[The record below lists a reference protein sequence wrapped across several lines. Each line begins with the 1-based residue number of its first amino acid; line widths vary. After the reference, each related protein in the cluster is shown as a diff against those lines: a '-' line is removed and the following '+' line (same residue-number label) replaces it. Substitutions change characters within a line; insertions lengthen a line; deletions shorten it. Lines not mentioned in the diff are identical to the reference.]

1 MNSNDAISQL
11 SDIRSRALPA
21 IGDAAEAGELEKLK
35 IEFLGRKSP
44 ISQIGKLLGAFKDDE
59 RRVVGS
65 LSNEV
70 RDEIEAALEA
80 RKFHLASVERERDSG
95 SERLDVTLPG
105 RTPPLGRIHPLTEV
119 MEEILDTF
127 IGLGFS
133 VVEGPIVETDYYN
146 FEALNIPA
154 DHAARSM
161 HDTLYVN
168 SEFDETLLVRTHT
181 SPMQIRIMESAAP
194 PIFVVVPG
202 MVGRNEEIGP
212 NNLAIFNQV
221 EGLAVDEGITFAD
234 LKGTLE
240 KFAQAMF
247 GAHLRV
253 RLHPSYF
260 PFTEPSAE
268 VYVSCF
274 NCDGSGCGACKQEG
288 WIEIMGAGMVHPN
301 VFRMSGYDP
310 ERYTGFAFGMGIE
323 RIAKL
328 RYEVADLRTFFE
340 SDLKFLGAV

>member
-1 MNSNDAISQL
+1 MNSNDAITQL
-11 SDIRSRALPA
+11 NAIRSRAAPA
-21 IGDAAEAGELEKLK
+21 IGAAPDATALEKLK
-35 IEFLGRKSP
+35 IEFLGRKSL
-44 ISQIGKLLGAFKDDE
+44 ISQIGKSLGALRDEE
-59 RRVVGS
+59 RRAVGK
-65 LSNEV
+65 LSNEI
-70 RDEIEAALEA
+70 RDEIQAALET
-80 RKFHLASVERERDSG
+80 RKASLAEVERERDSDF
-95 SERLDVTLPG
+95 ERLDVTLPG
-105 RTPPLGRIHPLTEV
+105 RMPPFGRIHPLTEV

-127 IGLGFS
+127 IGLGFN

-161 HDTLYVN
+161 HATLYVK
-168 SEFDETLLVRTHT
+168 SDSDETLLVRTHT
-181 SPMQIRIMESAAP
+181 SPMQIRIMESTPP
-194 PIFVVVPG
+194 PIFVVIPG

-274 NCDGSGCGACKQEG
+274 NCDGSGCRACKQEG

-310 ERYTGFAFGMGIE
+310 ERLTGFAFGMGVE

>member
-1 MNSNDAISQL
+1 MNSNDATTQL
-11 SDIRSRALPA
+11 NEIRSRAVPEVNA
-21 IGDAAEAGELEKLK
+21 APDAAALEILK
-35 IEFLGRKSP
+35 TKFLGRKSL
-44 ISQIGKLLGAFKDDE
+44 ISQIGKSLSALGDEE
-59 RRVVGS
+59 RRSIGK
-65 LSNEV
+65 LSNDI
-70 RDEIEAALEA
+70 RDEIQVALET
-80 RKFHLASVERERDSG
+80 RKAFLAAVGRDRNSDF
-95 SERLDVTLPG
+95 ERLDVTLPG
-105 RTPPLGRIHPLTEV
+105 RMPPFGRIHPLTEV
-119 MEEILDTF
+119 MEEILDAF

-168 SEFDETLLVRTHT
+168 SVSDETLLVRTHT
-181 SPMQIRIMESAAP
+181 SPMQVRIMESTPP
-194 PIFVVVPG
+194 PIFVVIPG

-212 NNLAIFNQV
+212 NNLAIFHQV

-247 GAHLRV
+247 GADLRV
-253 RLHPSYF
+253 RMHPSYF

-274 NCDGSGCGACKQEG
+274 SCDGSGCRVCKQEG
-288 WIEIMGAGMVHPN
+288 WIEILGAGMVHPN

-310 ERYTGFAFGMGIE
+310 ERYTGFAFGIGIE

-340 SDLKFLGAV
+340 NDLRFLGGV